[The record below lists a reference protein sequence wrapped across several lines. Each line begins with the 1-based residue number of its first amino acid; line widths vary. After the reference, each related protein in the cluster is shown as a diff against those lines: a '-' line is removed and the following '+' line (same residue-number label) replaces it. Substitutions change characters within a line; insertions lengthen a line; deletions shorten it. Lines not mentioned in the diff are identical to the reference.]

1 MSAPEPTAS
10 RFNEFVVN
18 GIFAGLSYSQI
29 TAWNDAVDA
38 YFVYALGPSEEGD
51 PARATLRAFV
61 VTAVTLA
68 AGWLIHRCCRCV
80 PS

>member
-18 GIFAGLSYSQI
+18 GIFAGLSFSQI
-29 TAWNDAVDA
+29 TAWHEAVDA
-38 YFVYALGPSEEGD
+38 YFVYALGPAEEGD
-51 PARATLRAFV
+51 PARATLRALV
-61 VTAVTLA
+61 VTAGTLA
-68 AGWLIHRCCRCV
+68 VGWLIHRCCRCV